1 MNKKL
6 KIEKNPVKDGDGIA
20 GNGESG
26 PDGAGGGKKEVPAAV
41 KIAMEK
47 AKEYKKSKGIVG
59 GDINAGESDQI
70 SGNFEKKKQFP
81 CSIEVKQVLVLD
93 LHTFRCLF
101 ICFFI
106 NGRRFNNL

>member
-6 KIEKNPVKDGDGIA
+6 KIEKNPVKNGDGIA

-59 GDINAGESDQI
+59 GDINAGDSDKI
-70 SGNFEKKKQFP
+70 SGNFEKKEDLKLELKSDSFH
-81 CSIEVKQVLVLD
+81 VLLK
-93 LHTFRCLF
+93 
-101 ICFFI
+101 
-106 NGRRFNNL
+106 